1 MRRMKQRHSIFLI
14 IVTAGIYACTT
25 VESGV
30 VATEPRSAAQHTAVS
45 GTGSPPQEALSPSV
59 PDEPG
64 TVSGKQH
71 AGSWT
76 IEYEVSGGFAGIR
89 RQLILSGNGRII
101 ASDLKS
107 KRCVEKQAP
116 PEQLVKIAD
125 ALSKVDFSRLSA
137 TGPKFSNH
145 CADCFQHTLTMI
157 NVDQFYKPY
166 LDDATLKDP
175 AWTELIGLL
184 SSLLNQALIKQEP

>member
-1 MRRMKQRHSIFLI
+1 MFT
-14 IVTAGIYACTT
+14 VGISACTT

-30 VATEPRSAAQHTAVS
+30 VTTEPRSAAQHTTVT
-45 GTGSPPQEALSPSV
+45 GTGSLSREALSPSV

-107 KRCVEKQAP
+107 KRRVEKQAP

-125 ALSKVDFSRLSA
+125 ASSKVDFSRLSA
-137 TGPKFSNH
+137 TGPKLSSR
-145 CADCFQHTLTMI
+145 CADCFQHALTVV
-157 NVDQFYKPY
+157 NVDQRYKPY
-166 LDDATLKDP
+166 IDDATLKDP
-175 AWTELIGLL
+175 ALAELIGLL
-184 SSLLNQALIKQEP
+184 SSLMNQALIKQEP